1 MKIKRLAVFPV
12 NASGQM
18 INCISPMRKKIFL
31 FILTSF
37 SVCSLIQSQDLS
49 YLERKS
55 GSNRRTGEYPSGH
68 RAAEP
73 DSADYAR
80 AAIVADNLLSAAVS
94 KLHTLSNIDE
104 KGIAL
109 QNYDKII
116 TFDNEVLVVK
126 VQHITLTEISFLYP
140 FNTKI
145 ESINRQ
151 KVSQILYADN
161 RIDLFTPFEEDK
173 KDLLPI
179 QEERLIVYR
188 RELWERILTTENVRE
203 VSGLERIGPVS
214 AFFEADQINSRL
226 DYLEK
231 NGMIR
236 LKKRAAML
244 HADIILITNKSV
256 HRGYGDFPNIKIEG
270 IAYKK

>member
-1 MKIKRLAVFPV
+1 
-12 NASGQM
+12 
-18 INCISPMRKKIFL
+18 MRKRFFL
-31 FILTSF
+31 FIITYF
-37 SVCSLIQSQDLS
+37 STCLLIKSQDLS
-49 YLERKS
+49 YLDRQS
-55 GSNRRTGEYPSGH
+55 GSNGLKGDYPYGQ

-80 AAIVADNLLSAAVS
+80 AAIVANNLLNAAVI

-126 VQHITLTEISFLYP
+126 VQHITLTEISFIYP
-140 FNTKI
+140 FNIKT

-161 RIDLFTPFEEDK
+161 RIDLFTPFEEEK
-173 KDLLPI
+173 KELLPI

-203 VSGLERIGPVS
+203 VSGLEKIGPVS
-214 AFFEADQINSRL
+214 AFFEADQINSGHN
-226 DYLEK
+226 YLEK

-244 HADIILITNKSV
+244 HADMILITNKSV

>member
-1 MKIKRLAVFPV
+1 MKIKRFAVFSR
-12 NASGQM
+12 NTSGKM
-18 INCISPMRKKIFL
+18 IIYISPMRKKFFL
-31 FILTSF
+31 FILTFF
-37 SVCSLIQSQDLS
+37 SVCSLIQSQELS
-49 YLERKS
+49 YLNSKPGGIRQS
-55 GSNRRTGEYPSGH
+55 GEYSSGQ
-68 RAAEP
+68 RATEP

-80 AAIVADNLLSAAVS
+80 AAIVANNLMNTAIS
-94 KLHTLSNIDE
+94 KLHTLSNIDD
-104 KGIAL
+104 KGFAL

-145 ESINRQ
+145 ETINRQ

-161 RIDLFTPFEEDK
+161 RIDLFTPFEEQK

-188 RELWERILTTENVRE
+188 RELWQHILTTEDIRE
-203 VSGLERIGPVS
+203 VSGLEKVGPVS

-226 DYLEK
+226 NYLEK

-244 HADIILITNKSV
+244 YADIILITNKSV